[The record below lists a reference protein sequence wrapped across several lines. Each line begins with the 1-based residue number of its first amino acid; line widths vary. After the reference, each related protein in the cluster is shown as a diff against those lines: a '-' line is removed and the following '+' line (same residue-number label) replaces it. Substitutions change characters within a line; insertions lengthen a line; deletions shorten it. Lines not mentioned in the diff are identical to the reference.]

1 MKYFYSIELGSY
13 GPIRGEEDDF
23 KQKKE
28 KNLYQNEKEKKNKE
42 NEKIQPKNKISSSID
57 KNRFSRKNIFNLSL
71 FAFDIDKK
79 VSENIS

>member
-1 MKYFYSIELGSY
+1 MISN
-13 GPIRGEEDDF
+13 R
-23 KQKKE
+23 KKE

-71 FAFDIDKK
+71 FAYDFKNYYKIIIKK
-79 VSENIS
+79 RTNYSVICAKE

>member
-1 MKYFYSIELGSY
+1 MISNK
-13 GPIRGEEDDF
+13 
-23 KQKKE
+23 KKE

-79 VSENIS
+79 ASENISEGISKNKSLQIL